1 LVLVEEEEVQLREV
15 HQTFLVQ
22 IHLMLLVKQVVH
34 HLLLVLE
41 GQSKQQVDL
50 VDLL

>member
-15 HQTFLVQ
+15 HQTFPVQ
-22 IHLMLLVKQVVH
+22 IHITQLVKQVVH

-41 GQSKQQVDL
+41 EQSKQQVVL